1 MIRTAHKAALALLA
15 LALGACQSPPTPR
28 SAAATGPGRIDHIL
42 ASGELRAGLSAS
54 QPPFNM
60 RNRNGEVEGLDV
72 DIVRALAQAMGVK
85 LHLVERPFAELLPA
99 LEKGDVDLVISGLTI
114 TPERNARVAFAGP
127 YFISGKAV
135 LSKSEALAAAADV
148 AALDAPG
155 RTYVALAGSTS
166 ESFVR
171 QNMPH
176 VKLIAAA
183 DYDAGVRMVIEG
195 RADGMVADLLICM
208 LSVWRNPKAGLATS
222 KVPLTA
228 EPLGIA
234 LPADDPLFVNLV
246 ENYLTTLE
254 YTGLLT
260 QYKARW
266 LNEGAWVGELP

>member
-1 MIRTAHKAALALLA
+1 MTGLAALAVLA
-15 LALGACQSPPTPR
+15 LALGACQSLPKDGGSTAGR
-28 SAAATGPGRIDHIL
+28 PGRIERIL
-42 ASGELRAGLSAS
+42 ASGELRAGVSAS

-60 RNRNGEVEGLDV
+60 KSRSGEIVGLDV
-72 DIVRALAQAMGVK
+72 DIVRALAQAMGVR
-85 LHLVERPFAELLPA
+85 LRLVERPFAELLPA
-99 LEKGDVDLVISGLTI
+99 LEKGEVDLVISGLTI

-127 YFISGKAV
+127 YFVSGKAV
-135 LSKSEALAAAADV
+135 LSRSQAIAEAADI
-148 AALDAPG
+148 AALDSPG
-155 RTYVALAGSTS
+155 RTFVALAGSTS

-171 QNMPH
+171 QSMPH
-176 VKLIAAA
+176 SKLVTAP
-183 DYDAGVRMVIEG
+183 DYDAGVRMVVEG
-195 RADGMVADLLICM
+195 RADGMVADLMVCM
-208 LSVWRNPKAGLATS
+208 LSVWRNPKGGLATS

-266 LNEGAWVGELP
+266 LNEGSWIGELP